1 MDYSRNYYNMLNI
14 SERMKKE
21 IEKVKTPRGLGSR
34 SELRDFGVEDFN
46 AIRAK
51 YVDLV
56 RQLFTP
62 SEEQMGVQEEGWSP
76 DIEYMTADQAMALGA
91 PEGEE
96 PSPKRNPRY
105 WKDAAFAP
113 SMTGEDVEPILQALK
128 IRESGGNYSAKNP
141 KSTAAGAYQ
150 FTNST
155 WRSLTKKYG
164 VGSEY
169 TTAKSAPPEVQEA
182 VARRYVQEILAAN
195 NNDVTKVPLVWYTGN
210 AQGRISEEGLKAND
224 GLTPQEYQNNWL
236 RTYSKLIGKK

>member
-76 DIEYMTADQAMALGA
+76 DIEYPTADQSEEIVGGKVHIGSA
-91 PEGEE
+91 PEKVAAGYPEGLTQAQIEAIIQQEASLRNIE
-96 PSPKRNPRY
+96 PSVAVAIFRAEGASNYQSQVARSGKGSLGGKEASFGPYQLYTGGGLGNAYEKATGRVLTQDNTVEGITTQIRFAL
-105 WKDAAFAP
+105 DEAA
-113 SMTGEDVEPILQALK
+113 K
-128 IRESGGNYSAKNP
+128 GGWTPWYGRGPA
-141 KSTAAGAYQ
+141 
-150 FTNST
+150 
-155 WRSLTKKYG
+155 G
-164 VGSEY
+164 VGERQGLSA
-169 TTAKSAPPEVQEA
+169 AKPI
-182 VARRYVQEILAAN
+182 Y
-195 NNDVTKVPLVWYTGN
+195 
-210 AQGRISEEGLKAND
+210 
-224 GLTPQEYQNNWL
+224 NW
-236 RTYSKLIGKK
+236 KK